1 MIWIA
6 RYTCEGKLYAYMK
19 QAECQGIPLRKQ
31 DVVIKERP
39 LRGRLLRELGARG
52 RFRNEDMQ
60 YEKERGFRI
69 QGMSSG

>member
-1 MIWIA
+1 MILIA
-6 RYTCEGKLYAYMK
+6 RYTCEGKLYAYM
-19 QAECQGIPLRKQ
+19 KQ

>member
-1 MIWIA
+1 
-6 RYTCEGKLYAYMK
+6 MK
-19 QAECQGIPLRKQ
+19 QAECQGIPLRKK

-69 QGMSSG
+69 QGMS

>member
-1 MIWIA
+1 M
-6 RYTCEGKLYAYMK
+6 E
-19 QAECQGIPLRKQ
+19 QAECQGIPLRKK

-52 RFRNEDMQ
+52 RFRNEDML

>member
-1 MIWIA
+1 
-6 RYTCEGKLYAYMK
+6 MK

-31 DVVIKERP
+31 DVVFK
-39 LRGRLLRELGARG
+39 ELGARG

>member
-1 MIWIA
+1 MILIA

-19 QAECQGIPLRKQ
+19 QAECRGIPLREQ
-31 DVVIKERP
+31 DVVFKVGLKGHP
-39 LRGRLLRELGARG
+39 LRELGARG

-69 QGMSSG
+69 QGMS